1 MPIARPPRLTGSD
14 HAYQHLPFGTF
25 PDDAVAL
32 GREKPELR
40 GIAPH
45 LHMPQVGDAEAR
57 DLRRRNVIG
66 RMRTTELS
74 VSSVCGLLPASP
86 SRAA

>member
-1 MPIARPPRLTGSD
+1 MPIARPPRLAGSD
-14 HAYQHLPFGTF
+14 HAYQHPLFGTF

-32 GREKPELR
+32 GREKPQLR

-45 LHMPQVGDAEAR
+45 LHIPQGRDAEAR
-57 DLRRRNVIG
+57 DLRRRNVVG
-66 RMRTTELS
+66 RMRATELP